1 MPLYVRFKGKKEFW
15 RRESGCYG
23 MKKAPFMQFYV
34 SDYLNDSKVKLLSLS
49 AQGLYIRIL
58 ACLWLESEPFLPY
71 DEKVVARIVSV
82 SDDEFL
88 PPWRE
93 LWREGYELFTLTAT
107 KTMFTQKRLLAEWEK
122 MSGINYARRE
132 AQKKSVEA
140 RKKKAEKFANALQGG
155 TKGLCNGGDSGLQG
169 GTNEISELADSKE
182 LTPQS
187 IAKDLQTNSKTLA
200 KPIAKN
206 CYTDTDTDTD
216 TDSDT
221 DSYSDTESE
230 KGLKDIRNVPRTAD
244 AVVAEASSTTPCPHL
259 KIIELY
265 HRVLPE
271 LPAVVEWTEARKKM
285 LAQRWREKKERQNLE
300 WWERYFYRV
309 KASDF
314 LTGKVE
320 NRKGSSP
327 FLADLEWLIR
337 PSNLPK
343 VIEGR
348 YDNRKG
354 KDIYQQASEM
364 GLDECIK
371 EFYSGFEIPVQKP
384 QAVMKHD

>member
-1 MPLYVRFKGKKEFW
+1 MSFW
-15 RRESGCYG
+15 
-23 MKKAPFMQFYV
+23 ADPFV
-34 SDYLNDSKVKLLSLS
+34 ENLSCEGKLLYIYLFTSPHTNNLGILEISKRKISNETGLSVKQVESVLDQLIHERKIVMDGYKILLLKFVKNQTSFSANLIRGLRSLFAKEES
-49 AQGLYIRIL
+49 ELLKQHLQASYPNIFRQTETPLKGIEPLQTVENPSEPLGLYEVEYEVEKEVEKEVENEVEKEGEYEVE
-58 ACLWLESEPFLPY
+58 LEG
-71 DEKVVARIVSV
+71 
-82 SDDEFL
+82 
-88 PPWRE
+88 
-93 LWREGYELFTLTAT
+93 EGEYELEEKAEV
-107 KTMFTQKRLLAEWEK
+107 KTDKH
-122 MSGINYARRE
+122 YAR
-132 AQKKSVEA
+132 S
-140 RKKKAEKFANALQGG
+140 
-155 TKGLCNGGDSGLQG
+155 T
-169 GTNEISELADSKE
+169 IS
-182 LTPQS
+182 
-187 IAKDLQTNSKTLA
+187 
-200 KPIAKN
+200 
-206 CYTDTDTDTD
+206 
-216 TDSDT
+216 
-221 DSYSDTESE
+221 
-230 KGLKDIRNVPRTAD
+230 
-244 AVVAEASSTTPCPHL
+244 CPHQ
-259 KIIELY
+259 KIIDLY